1 MMQLQFSKNKSGVG
15 VGFFLQQ
22 LFISYKDFK
31 AITNELDHF
40 WEKEGKKHFLLKSN
54 QGTETEEQ
62 GGKCSRDS

>member
-1 MMQLQFSKNKSGVG
+1 MTLLQCSKNKSGVW

-31 AITNELDHF
+31 AITNEFDHL
-40 WEKEGKKHFLLKSN
+40 WEKEGKKHFQPKSN
-54 QGTETEEQ
+54 QGTEIEEQ